1 MIPTL
6 SISERFMPWQFKMR
20 DPQSPL
26 VDFEHGGIAL
36 NDPSQ
41 GLRGYDWTA
50 EYDADSAN
58 VYASRDDVG
67 TRVAIFNRAGIIRL
81 GLAFD
86 QNMRPNL
93 CFTDG
98 LGTHVWFYMSST
110 ESMGVLTIPG
120 ASSPCITLD
129 DRRPERVSDSDVILS
144 YMNGDNLC
152 IRVQREQFAVEHA
165 LALDNP
171 SALVAAGMTKELA
184 MQWRVSA

>member
-6 SISERFMPWQFKMR
+6 SVSERFLPWQFKMR
-20 DPQSPL
+20 DSQSPL

-50 EYDADSAN
+50 EYDPESAN
-58 VYASRDDVG
+58 VYVSRDDLD
-67 TRVAIFNRAGIIRL
+67 TRVAIFNRAGIVRL

-93 CFTDG
+93 CFTDS

-110 ESMGVLTIPG
+110 EAMGVLTIPG

-152 IRVQREQFAVEHA
+152 VRVQREQFAVEHA